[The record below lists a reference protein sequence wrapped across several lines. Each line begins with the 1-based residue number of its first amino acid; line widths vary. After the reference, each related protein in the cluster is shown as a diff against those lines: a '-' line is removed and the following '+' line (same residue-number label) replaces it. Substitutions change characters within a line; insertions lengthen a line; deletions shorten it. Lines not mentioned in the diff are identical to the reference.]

1 MQSLDPNTTMG
12 YSGFM
17 AREVEKKE
25 GVGGAYSPK
34 TTKIRP
40 FLRFLHI
47 LYKHT
52 VY

>member
-1 MQSLDPNTTMG
+1 MQFLGPNTIMG

-17 AREVEKKE
+17 AREVEKTE
-25 GVGGAYSPK
+25 GVGGTHSPK